1 MVKIGLKIKA
11 NLENVTNFHAPGE
24 DFRWYLKVK
33 CGSCNEESDKWIYI
47 TRDESVEVK
56 GGRGTANLVLKCKLC
71 SRENNMDIIVDS
83 VAPYNDE
90 DQGKFKTM
98 VKFDCRGM
106 EPSDFSP
113 RNGWSAEGLESG
125 SKFTDIDLTEKE
137 WADYDEKSKTTV
149 GIYEIEH
156 QFVREK

>member
-11 NLENVTNFHAPGE
+11 TLENVTNLRSDGE
-24 DFRWYLKVK
+24 DFRYYIKVK

-47 TRDESVEVK
+47 TQSDSVDVK

-71 SRENNMDIIVDS
+71 SRENNMDIIPDS
-83 VAPYNDE
+83 LKSYNDE
-90 DQGKFKTM
+90 DQGKFKTI
-98 VKFDCRGM
+98 VQFECRGM

-113 RNGWSAEGLESG
+113 RNGWLVEGLESG
-125 SKFTDIDLTEKE
+125 TKFSDIDLSEKE

-156 QFVREK
+156 QFAREK